1 MLKTAWRRSAH
12 WCLISVAPW
21 LSRDAIGSTGSHCP
35 YAACGLT
42 PGRERLRA
50 AYGSATQA
58 GYRAGAPIHGFSLK
72 PLLEFLPGLQLDYL
86 KRTRSLIAPTGGA
99 GRRKALALGSISEQ
113 WRPRAPRRK
122 F

>member
-1 MLKTAWRRSAH
+1 MAAIRALVFDFGGTLDQPGRH
-12 WCLISVAPW
+12 WLDRFA
-21 LSRDAIGSTGSHCP
+21 GH

-42 PGRERLRA
+42 PGREGLRA
-50 AYGSATQA
+50 AYDSATQA

-72 PLLEFLPGLQLDYL
+72 PLLEFLLGLQLDHL

-113 WRPRAPRRK
+113 WRPRAPRWK